1 MSGIAIT
8 LDISCSPLFPQHD
21 YVAQPSS
28 RSFSSS
34 SSSSSSSA
42 HSSAQSST
50 SSVDRFSSPYSSE
63 LVSLLLSRSTTAYS
77 ASAKRFCS
85 TVTRL
90 SEQEKPLPAL
100 PLSCSPRIPPHE
112 IISFLDL
119 MEALDADVDIQ
130 VLRIK
135 EHIDEARKLVLAY
148 KEERETKQEQTR
160 KDRELV
166 KSQTKEIGSDFWL
179 GV

>member
-1 MSGIAIT
+1 MSGIAIS

-21 YVAQPSS
+21 YVEQPSS
-28 RSFSSS
+28 RSF
-34 SSSSSSSA
+34 SSSSSSA

-85 TVTRL
+85 AVTRL

-130 VLRIK
+130 VSRIK
-135 EHIDEARKLVLAY
+135 EHIDEVRKLVLAY
-148 KEERETKQEQTR
+148 KEERETRQEQTR